1 MSNIAHLLVSVLNLF
16 NFLLVVWCLLTWFPA
31 IKWQDQ
37 PFKTLDRI
45 IRPVIEP
52 FRRVIPPIA
61 GFDFS
66 PVIAILCIN
75 YVIGFVVNHL

>member
-1 MSNIAHLLVSVLNLF
+1 MSAIANLLVNLLQLF

-31 IKWQDQ
+31 VKWQDQ
-37 PFKTLDRI
+37 PFRTLDMI

-52 FRRVIPPIA
+52 FRRVLPPIA

-75 YVIGFVVNHL
+75 YLVGFLIKVL